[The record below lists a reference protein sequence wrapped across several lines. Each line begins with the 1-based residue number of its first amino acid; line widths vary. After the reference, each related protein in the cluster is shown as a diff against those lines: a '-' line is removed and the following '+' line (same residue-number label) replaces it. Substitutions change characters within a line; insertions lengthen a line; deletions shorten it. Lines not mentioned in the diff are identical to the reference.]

1 MYIAA
6 ATYSQPSVSMR
17 PHRSNQPRLKILI
30 QESSKKQNLNVS
42 LTGNELH
49 ATYTESGL
57 TVNLETI

>member
-42 LTGNELH
+42 PTGNRLH
-49 ATYTESGL
+49 GTYTESGL
-57 TVNLETI
+57 SGNLETI